1 MANIEKLLLL
11 AFQNKASDLHL
22 RKGMEPLIRVNG
34 TLLPLQGTDEM
45 HTDSDESFLE
55 ILSDQQRA
63 VFAETNDLDFAYEIE
78 GIARFRANYL
88 KQKDGLGA
96 VFRILPGK
104 IPSYLELGIP
114 TVIEELTKLEKGLI
128 LVTGPTGCGKST
140 TLAAM
145 IDLINEKF
153 SKHIITI
160 EDPIEFVHPRK
171 NCLITHREIGAHT
184 KSFATALRASLR
196 EDPDIILIGELRD
209 LETIALALMASETG
223 HLVFG
228 TLHTTS
234 AASTIDRIIDVF
246 PANQQNQIRTVL
258 ADVLRGVISQQ
269 LIRSA
274 DGKSRLL
281 GAEILRWTSAL
292 ANLIRESKTY
302 MIPSLIQTG
311 KKEGMQ
317 TMDQSLLDLVKQK
330 LITFQEAYQKAVDKE
345 RFARY
350 LS

>member
-1 MANIEKLLLL
+1 MARIEKLLNL
-11 AFQNKASDLHL
+11 ASQSKASDLHL
-22 RKGMEPLIRVNG
+22 RTGRPPLIRVNG
-34 TLLPLQGTDEM
+34 VLLPLQGTDEPL
-45 HTDSDESFLE
+45 TDSEECLLE
-55 ILSDQQRA
+55 ILSDQQRV
-63 VFAETNDLDFAYEIE
+63 VFAETNDLDFAYEID
-78 GIARFRANYL
+78 GGTRFRVNYL

-96 VFRILPGK
+96 VFRILPRK
-104 IPSYLELGIP
+104 VPSYQELGIP
-114 TVIEELTKLEKGLI
+114 PVIEALTRLEKGLV
-128 LVTGPTGCGKST
+128 LVTGPTGSGKST
-140 TLAAM
+140 TMAAM
-145 IDLINEKF
+145 IDLINEKY

-171 NCLITHREIGAHT
+171 NSLITHREIGAHT
-184 KSFATALRASLR
+184 KTFATALRASLR

-209 LETIALALMASETG
+209 LETISLALMAAETG

-234 AASTIDRIIDVF
+234 AATTVDRIIDVF
-246 PANQQNQIRTVL
+246 PASQQNQIRTVL

-269 LIRSA
+269 LVPAA

-281 GAEILRWTSAL
+281 CAEILLWTTAL

-311 KKEGMQ
+311 KREGMQ
-317 TMDQSLLDLVKQK
+317 TMDQAILDLFKQK
-330 LITFQEAYQKAVDKE
+330 LITSGEAYQKALDKE

-350 LS
+350 LA